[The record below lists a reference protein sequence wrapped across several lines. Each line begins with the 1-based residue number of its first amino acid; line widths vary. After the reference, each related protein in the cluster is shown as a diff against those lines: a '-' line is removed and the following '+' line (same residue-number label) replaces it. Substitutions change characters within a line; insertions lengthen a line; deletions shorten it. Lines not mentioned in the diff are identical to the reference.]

1 MRRQFAS
8 DNYAGVC
15 PEAWAA
21 LAEANTGHAPAYG
34 DDEYTARASDLIR
47 EFFETD

>member
-15 PEAWAA
+15 PEAWDTQDSDI
-21 LAEANTGHAPAYG
+21 ESF
-34 DDEYTARASDLIR
+34 ARDLR
-47 EFFETD
+47 ELTRSGA